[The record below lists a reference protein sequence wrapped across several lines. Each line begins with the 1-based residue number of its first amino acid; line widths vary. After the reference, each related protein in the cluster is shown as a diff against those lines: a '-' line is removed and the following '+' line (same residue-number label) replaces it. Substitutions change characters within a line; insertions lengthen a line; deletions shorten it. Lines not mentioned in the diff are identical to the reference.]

1 MTDKSGALSAI
12 DRERQRLIAL
22 SDAIWD
28 HPEVKYQEFFAAKTL
43 CEFLQAEG
51 FLVQEG
57 TAGIP
62 TAFCASFGQG
72 GPVIG
77 LLAEYDALE
86 GMSQCAELDQRCPVQ
101 EGEAG
106 HGCGHNLLGVG
117 AVGAALALRD
127 YLKAGRSG
135 TVKLFGCPAEE
146 GGSGKTFLARDGAF
160 DDLEAAIT
168 WHPGDTNS
176 VAYGSNL
183 ANCQVAYHFHGKASH
198 AALSPEL
205 GRSALDAVE
214 LMNVGVQFL
223 REHIPQGCRVHYAIT
238 DAGGKSP
245 NIVQPKADV
254 LYLMRAPQLDQVRSL
269 NQRVDDIAR
278 GAALMTGTTLE
289 IEFIKACSNVLP
301 NKVLGQVMQRNFEV
315 LGSASYDQADR
326 ELAAKMQAVMA
337 EKDDYYRCIVND
349 IRDETVRERLLTDAD
364 APLYEQVLPFPDQE
378 SVGMASSDVGDV
390 SWVCPT
396 VQLSA
401 VTMPGGT
408 VMHSWQEVAVGKS
421 SLAHKGMLQAAQ
433 VMAATAID
441 LIDDPQIIAQAK
453 AEKDRRT
460 GNQPYICPIPKDV
473 RPPFPTV

>member
-43 CEFLQAEG
+43 CAFLQAEG

-86 GMSQCAELDQRCPVQ
+86 GMSQCAELDRRCPVQ

-160 DDLEAAIT
+160 DDLDAAIT

-301 NKVLGQVMQRNFEV
+301 NKVLGQVMQRNFEA

-349 IRDETVRERLLTDAD
+349 IRDETVREQLLTDTD

-421 SLAHKGMLQAAQ
+421 PLAHKGMLQAAQ

-441 LIDDPQIIAQAK
+441 LIDDPQIIARAK

>member
-1 MTDKSGALSAI
+1 MADKSGALSAI

-86 GMSQCAELDQRCPVQ
+86 GMSQCAEVDRRCPVQ

-160 DDLEAAIT
+160 DDLDAAIT

-301 NKVLGQVMQRNFEV
+301 NKVLGQVMQRNFEA

-349 IRDETVRERLLTDAD
+349 IRDEAVREQLLTDAD

-421 SLAHKGMLQAAQ
+421 PLAHKGMLQAAQ

>member
-1 MTDKSGALSAI
+1 MTDKSRALSAI
-12 DRERQRLIAL
+12 DRERERLTAL

-43 CEFLQAEG
+43 CEFLRAEG

-62 TAFCASFGQG
+62 TAFHASFGRG
-72 GPVIG
+72 EPVIG

-86 GMSQCAELDQRCPVQ
+86 GMSQRAELDRRCPVQ
-101 EGEAG
+101 EGAAG

-127 YLKAGRSG
+127 YLKEGHAG

-146 GGSGKTFLARDGAF
+146 GGSGKTFMARDGVF
-160 DDLEAAIT
+160 DGLDAAIT

-176 VAYGSNL
+176 IANGSNL
-183 ANCQVAYHFHGKASH
+183 ANCQAAYHFHGKAAH

-223 REHIPQGCRVHYAIT
+223 REHIPQGCRIHYAIT
-238 DAGGKSP
+238 DTGGRSP

-254 LYLMRAPQLDQVRSL
+254 LYQMRAPQLDQVRSL

-278 GAALMTGTTLE
+278 GAALMTGTTVE
-289 IEFIKACSNVLP
+289 IEFIKACSNILP
-301 NKVLGQVMQRNFEV
+301 NKVLGQVMQRNFEA
-315 LGSASYDQADR
+315 LGSAHYDQTDR
-326 ELAAKMQAVMA
+326 ELAAKMQASME

-349 IRDETVRERLLTDAD
+349 IRDETAREQLLADAD
-364 APLYEQVLPFPDQE
+364 APLYEQVLPYPDQE

-421 SLAHKGMLQAAQ
+421 AMAHKGMLQAAR

-441 LIDDPQIIAQAK
+441 LIDDPQIIIRAK

-460 GNQPYICPIPKDV
+460 GNEPYICPIPKDV
-473 RPPFPTV
+473 RPPFPAV

>member
-86 GMSQCAELDQRCPVQ
+86 GMSQCAEVDRRCPVQ

-160 DDLEAAIT
+160 DDLDAAIT

-301 NKVLGQVMQRNFEV
+301 NKVLGQVMQRNFEA

-349 IRDETVRERLLTDAD
+349 IRDETVREQLLTDTD

-421 SLAHKGMLQAAQ
+421 PLAHKGMLQAAQ

-441 LIDDPQIIAQAK
+441 LIDDPQIIARAK